1 MLGVK
6 MPTTWTANR
15 CLALLKSLE
24 VSEYE
29 LQDLVKRAQAVAQS
43 RGSDRLGFRHFVTA
57 QGIPW
62 GRPEVAGDE
71 GAQDA

>member
-15 CLALLKSLE
+15 CLAMLISLD
-24 VSEYE
+24 VNKTVLY
-29 LQDLVKRAQAVAQS
+29 DLVKRAQAVAET
-43 RGSDRLGFRHFVTA
+43 RGSQKLGFRHFVEA

-62 GRPEVAGDE
+62 GMPPDASDGGD
-71 GAQDA
+71 QDA